1 MFKNRMT
8 EFDFKPEV
16 VAPMLIAVFIFSLS
30 LTSTTSSSISI
41 EGKQFWILKSLPCSE
56 KKVFF
61 AKIFVNLFITVP
73 FLVVDIIIA
82 IVALK
87 ISVLHALFVFLIPL
101 LLLLFTSFTGLY
113 VNLLFPRFDYENDT
127 KVVKQSI
134 SVLVSMVCGVI
145 ATALLVGLGYL
156 LIREFGNN
164 IIVYLLTTLA
174 TAILALAS
182 FLLLRFSGTKLYQNI
197 NS

>member
-1 MFKNRMT
+1 
-8 EFDFKPEV
+8 
-16 VAPMLIAVFIFSLS
+16 
-30 LTSTTSSSISI
+30 
-41 EGKQFWILKSLPCSE
+41 
-56 KKVFF
+56 
-61 AKIFVNLFITVP
+61 
-73 FLVVDIIIA
+73 
-82 IVALK
+82 
-87 ISVLHALFVFLIPL
+87 
-101 LLLLFTSFTGLY
+101 
-113 VNLLFPRFDYENDT
+113 
-127 KVVKQSI
+127 
-134 SVLVSMVCGVI
+134 VSMVCGII